1 MNSRIRSSETRRPTG
16 PTAGEGGDF
25 VPERLAVPAL
35 LKLAIAVA
43 AVGAVLVAIGP
54 SVGVLRGAPP
64 AAYGSGPLLV
74 VLAVLP
80 VLVAAGLLVAGK
92 PVGAAGVLVG
102 AAFLAPGRALI
113 DLQLAADALVA
124 SRPELVVPTD
134 LVPLAAG
141 AGTWLLVAGHV
152 LTLVA
157 GAMVIVRA
165 GAQPGTAVAAE
176 FEEAEPESRKR
187 LLGWGL
193 AFGGLAA
200 LGLLMPP
207 FRSDNAFL
215 LDVDLANGPGLV
227 IAGGLLIALAAL
239 LGCVVAGTSRTPKM
253 GRGVLVGV
261 AVAVLTYLLP
271 AQIAGTTVDWLHTDW
286 RSYMATVGA
295 LGLIATAVWPS
306 GLALKRGEGVPIEQS
321 GGRMHLIAGVAAVLA
336 GAAAVLGQV
345 TDLFVVAIPT
355 DVPINQTDELIIL
368 SGARPGS
375 FANGLLLPAGLL
387 VVVLGVLVLV
397 KPIARIFRPMLNVAW
412 IAIPLAAFLA
422 LDAVMTAT
430 STSGAIRAGAATW
443 WTLAAVLLG
452 VVAAICAGAA
462 GAIERDDV
470 DLSDRPS
477 NMILMAPLA
486 AAVLFAV
493 GAFGLPTM
501 RAEQYVAPG
510 IWSNFRT
517 ASWGLVIALI
527 AVIMAVVIA
536 ARSRPARATALLFG
550 AACLVAVHA
559 LEVPMTGG
567 RAEGSTAAAGT
578 WLSLATIAAL
588 VISAFVAL
596 AVRPEPARR
605 K

>member
-1 MNSRIRSSETRRPTG
+1 M
-16 PTAGEGGDF
+16 
-25 VPERLAVPAL
+25 PERLAVPAL

>member
-1 MNSRIRSSETRRPTG
+1 M
-16 PTAGEGGDF
+16 
-25 VPERLAVPAL
+25 PERLEVPAL

-43 AVGAVLVAIGP
+43 VVGAVSLAIGP
-54 SVGVLRGAPP
+54 FVGVLRSAPP
-64 AAYGSGPLLV
+64 AAYDSRPLLV

-80 VLVAAGLLVAGK
+80 VLVAVGLLVARR

-113 DLQLAADALVA
+113 DLQLASDALVA

-134 LVPLAAG
+134 LVPLVAG
-141 AGTWLLVAGHV
+141 TGTWLLVAGHV
-152 LTLVA
+152 LTLAA

-165 GAQPGTAVAAE
+165 GARPGTAVAAE
-176 FEEAEPESRKR
+176 FEESEPESRKR

-200 LGLLMPP
+200 IGLLMPP

-239 LGCVVAGTSRTPKM
+239 LGCVVAGTSRTSKM

-261 AVAVLTYLLP
+261 AIAVLTFLLP
-271 AQIAGTTVDWLHTDW
+271 AQIAGITVDWLHADW

-295 LGLIATAVWPS
+295 LGLVATAVWPS

-321 GGRMHLIAGVAAVLA
+321 GGRMHLIAGVFAILA
-336 GAAAVLGQV
+336 GVAAILGQA
-345 TDLFVVAIPT
+345 TDLFVVEIPT

-368 SGARPGS
+368 SGVRPGS
-375 FANGLLLPAGLL
+375 FANGLLLPAGIL
-387 VVVLGVLVLV
+387 VLVLGILLV
-397 KPIARIFRPMLNVAW
+397 IKPVARIFRPMLSVAW
-412 IAIPLAAFLA
+412 VGIPLAAFVA

-443 WTLAAVLLG
+443 WTLVAVLLAL
-452 VVAAICAGAA
+452 VAAICAGAA

-470 DLSDRPS
+470 DLSDRSS

-486 AAVLFAV
+486 AAALFAI
-493 GAFGLPTM
+493 GAFGLPAM

-527 AVIMAVVIA
+527 AVVMAAAIA
-536 ARSRPARATALLFG
+536 STSRPPRAAALLFG
-550 AACLVAVHA
+550 SAGLVAVHA

-567 RAEGSTAAAGT
+567 RAEGSAAAAGT

-605 K
+605 R